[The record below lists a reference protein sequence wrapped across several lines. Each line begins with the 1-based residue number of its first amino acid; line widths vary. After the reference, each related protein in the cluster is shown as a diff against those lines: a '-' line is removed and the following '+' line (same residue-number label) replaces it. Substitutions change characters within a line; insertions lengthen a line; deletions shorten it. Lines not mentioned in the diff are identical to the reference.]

1 MIDQLCDGL
10 NSVCFGHLSKNNL
23 SVYWFQ
29 DKVTLLC
36 PMISS
41 ICCDATIANSQDSLA
56 TFNFLKQYIE
66 GLDNDGMCMHKNFN
80 FLADIF

>member
-1 MIDQLCDGL
+1 MFWSSFKEQFVGLLVPGQGDTVMPNDIINLLRCD
-10 NSVCFGHLSKNNL
+10 N
-23 SVYWFQ
+23 
-29 DKVTLLC
+29 
-36 PMISS
+36 
-41 ICCDATIANSQDSLA
+41 NSQDSLA